1 MYSNHPTA
9 TQLQTYLGNLL
20 QPPMSSGRAPHPQSS
35 GGSIRFGNANSMA
48 PYASKIQSSPSTVFL
63 GDLPRDTC
71 LVELYEYL
79 KRVVGGDFE
88 LVLKR

>member
-1 MYSNHPTA
+1 M
-9 TQLQTYLGNLL
+9 
-20 QPPMSSGRAPHPQSS
+20 
-35 GGSIRFGNANSMA
+35 
-48 PYASKIQSSPSTVFL
+48 FL

-88 LVLKR
+88 LVLKRSVIVTSLTLIGP

>member
-1 MYSNHPTA
+1 
-9 TQLQTYLGNLL
+9 
-20 QPPMSSGRAPHPQSS
+20 MSGARAPYPSTS
-35 GGSIRFGNANSMA
+35 GGGSIRFGGTSNSTML

>member
-1 MYSNHPTA
+1 MV
-9 TQLQTYLGNLL
+9 
-20 QPPMSSGRAPHPQSS
+20 
-35 GGSIRFGNANSMA
+35 

-88 LVLKR
+88 LVLKRLVSSSVTLA